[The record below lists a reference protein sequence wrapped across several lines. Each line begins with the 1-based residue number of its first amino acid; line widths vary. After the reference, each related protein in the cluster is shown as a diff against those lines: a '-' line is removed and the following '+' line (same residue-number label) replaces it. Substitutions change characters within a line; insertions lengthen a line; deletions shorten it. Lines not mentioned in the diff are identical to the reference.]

1 MLKMFAY
8 DPSQRITLAEIK
20 NHPWMKE
27 PIVMKQVQNTIKS
40 NLQEVRANSTVDSSQ
55 MAG

>member
-1 MLKMFAY
+1 MFAY